1 MICKFVRRIAKE
13 KVMAKRNEA
22 SNIAAAD
29 LDFQD
34 SVDVTHISF
43 YDHLT
48 PRLQE
53 LLYKSNRYKSDNN
66 FKFYWAKNGVVY
78 LRKSETCALV
88 RFKSITDLQEIS
100 NEDSWKAKFIFN
112 HLLLLLNEG
121 TKK

>member
-1 MICKFVRRIAKE
+1 
-13 KVMAKRNEA
+13 MAKRNEA

-88 RFKSITDLQEIS
+88 RLKSITDLQEIS
-100 NEDSWKAKFIFN
+100 NEDS
-112 HLLLLLNEG
+112 
-121 TKK
+121 